1 MKKSPEPNKN
11 LGQHWL
17 HDVTVLSQICNAAEV
32 SADDTV
38 LEIGPGL
45 GTLTLELAERAK
57 QVIAV
62 EFDPDLARDLPGR
75 VPLPNVQVVHADILH
90 FDFGQLPA
98 QYKVVANVPYYITS
112 KITRLL
118 MELPN
123 PPQLAT
129 LLVQKEV
136 AQRMAATPGDMSIL
150 AVAVQFYSDVAL
162 GEIVPAAL
170 FTPPPKVDSQVITLK
185 RRAEPLFPD
194 VDSKLFFCVV
204 RAGFGEKRKKLRNS
218 LSGGLH
224 LDKPVVEQL
233 LATAQISAEARAE
246 ELSMNQWHEL
256 VKAYEANH
264 A

>member
-1 MKKSPEPNKN
+1 MKQPTPNKN

-17 HDVTVLSQICNAAEV
+17 HDVAVLSQICDAADI

-62 EFDPDLARDLPGR
+62 EFDPQLARDLPSR
-75 VPLPNVQVVHADILH
+75 VPLPNVAVIHADILH
-90 FDFGQLPA
+90 FDFSQLPA
-98 QYKVVANVPYYITS
+98 EYKVVANVPYYITS

-123 PPQLAT
+123 PPQIAT

-136 AQRMAATPGDMSIL
+136 AERMAAQPGDMSIL
-150 AVAVQFYSDVAL
+150 AVAVQFYSEAVL
-162 GEIVPAAL
+162 GPVVPAEL

-185 RRAEPLFPD
+185 RRPAPLFPD
-194 VDSKLFFCVV
+194 VDTKLFFRVV

-224 LDKPVVEQL
+224 LDKSAVDEL
-233 LATAQISAEARAE
+233 LAQAHISPEARAE
-246 ELSMNQWHEL
+246 ELSLNQWHQL
-256 VKAYEANH
+256 VTTYGALH
-264 A
+264 D